1 MTLNWYFAR
10 GEGIKGSVFAN
21 AGIEIFKNHPLRSVF
36 RESIQNSLDADS
48 TVPLKKIEIS
58 EFEIDIQ
65 NFPGLDSYKEVLKR
79 GKEKWPND
87 KRVQEFVKNAEKT
100 LSGEKIKG
108 LRISDFNSKGAFGAS
123 KDIYDQNPWNS
134 LTFLEGSTV
143 KDSETSAGSF
153 GIGKNASFAVSDLR
167 TVFYTTK
174 TPEEGVHS
182 KGVADL
188 MSFKVNENGITMHT
202 QKEGSLGDKFK
213 AVEGELITL
222 NDYSRNEYG
231 TDVYILGFTES
242 DEYRGNAV
250 SYILTDFLVSI
261 FNKKLEVKID
271 GILLNSENLSDYVSQ
286 YGTEETKNYY
296 GCLTY
301 NGKLQFNL
309 PKVFQD
315 EFDMA
320 PEEASLYLLEKNG
333 ANRKVL
339 MTRESGMTIQEMDRI
354 SKSIEFTG
362 VFIASGV
369 NINKFLQ
376 KLEDP
381 KHDNWYGERYSPKSK
396 GKKFITELNKFIKS
410 SVLQGLRAEMSN
422 QIEAYGVSEFLPLDL
437 QEENPDV
444 HKEEKVPEKVTEV
457 SIKGKTKKPEKVNET
472 QAKKLAL
479 LRNENGQ
486 DTEETHFNFGDE
498 EGNLPGDNETTGG
511 GPGDGT
517 SGGGD
522 TEGDNGNIPG
532 NGSGIANVGGNG
544 TEKNLDNTKSQFDN
558 HSYSTIEAQD
568 WLIAKA
574 DSIDYI
580 YIPTKKK
587 ITKAVI
593 EFKIVGEV
601 SKAKPTIISAFSGE
615 TPLEYKDNKV
625 IVDIPT
631 KRNESRLIS
640 IKFNENESVGLEV
653 NIYEATV

>member
-1 MTLNWYFAR
+1 
-10 GEGIKGSVFAN
+10 
-21 AGIEIFKNHPLRSVF
+21 
-36 RESIQNSLDADS
+36 
-48 TVPLKKIEIS
+48 
-58 EFEIDIQ
+58 
-65 NFPGLDSYKEVLKR
+65 
-79 GKEKWPND
+79 
-87 KRVQEFVKNAEKT
+87 
-100 LSGEKIKG
+100 
-108 LRISDFNSKGAFGAS
+108 
-123 KDIYDQNPWNS
+123 
-134 LTFLEGSTV
+134 
-143 KDSETSAGSF
+143 
-153 GIGKNASFAVSDLR
+153 
-167 TVFYTTK
+167 
-174 TPEEGVHS
+174 
-182 KGVADL
+182 
-188 MSFKVNENGITMHT
+188 
-202 QKEGSLGDKFK
+202 
-213 AVEGELITL
+213 
-222 NDYSRNEYG
+222 
-231 TDVYILGFTES
+231 
-242 DEYRGNAV
+242 
-250 SYILTDFLVSI
+250 
-261 FNKKLEVKID
+261 
-271 GILLNSENLSDYVSQ
+271 
-286 YGTEETKNYY
+286 
-296 GCLTY
+296 
-301 NGKLQFNL
+301 
-309 PKVFQD
+309 
-315 EFDMA
+315 
-320 PEEASLYLLEKNG
+320 
-333 ANRKVL
+333 
-339 MTRESGMTIQEMDRI
+339 
-354 SKSIEFTG
+354 
-362 VFIASGV
+362 
-369 NINKFLQ
+369 
-376 KLEDP
+376 
-381 KHDNWYGERYSPKSK
+381 
-396 GKKFITELNKFIKS
+396 
-410 SVLQGLRAEMSN
+410 MSN

-486 DTEETHFNFGDE
+486 DMEETHFNFGDE

-544 TEKNLDNTKSQFDN
+544 TEKNPDNTKSQFDN